1 MKLHRKDSP
10 RIAALAAALFM
21 VGAGVFLCRL
31 GSPVASS
38 TALAGAPPSPA
49 QEHGRETAAPAA
61 GSDLLSGESGP
72 APQSNSA
79 QSQGRDDASQAAP
92 SPPSVQVQ
100 RQTSAP
106 RPAAAP
112 RKPVPSGSLPP
123 FQPAPYGGRT
133 SDAPP
138 GPPPGVLWLS
148 GVIRGDPSLAI
159 IRRGENR
166 YLVQEGNTI
175 ESGYQ
180 VVEISPDRVVLQRR
194 GAKRVLR
201 IGQY

>member
-21 VGAGVFLCRL
+21 VGAGVFLCRF

-38 TALAGAPPSPA
+38 TALAGETPSPA
-49 QEHGRETAAPAA
+49 QEHAREAAAPAPE
-61 GSDLLSGESGP
+61 SDLPSGDPGP
-72 APQSNSA
+72 APQSDSA
-79 QSQGRDDASQAAP
+79 QNQQRDDASQATALP
-92 SPPSVQVQ
+92 SSVQVQ
-100 RQTSAP
+100 RRTSAP
-106 RPAAAP
+106 SPAAVP
-112 RKPVPSGSLPP
+112 RKAVPSGSLPP

-133 SDAPP
+133 GDAPA

-148 GVIRGDPSLAI
+148 GIIRGDPNLAI

-166 YLVQEGNTI
+166 YLVREGSTI

-180 VVEISPDRVVLQRR
+180 VVEISPDRVVLKRR

>member
-1 MKLHRKDSP
+1 M
-10 RIAALAAALFM
+10 
-21 VGAGVFLCRL
+21 
-31 GSPVASS
+31 
-38 TALAGAPPSPA
+38 
-49 QEHGRETAAPAA
+49 
-61 GSDLLSGESGP
+61 
-72 APQSNSA
+72 
-79 QSQGRDDASQAAP
+79 
-92 SPPSVQVQ
+92 
-100 RQTSAP
+100 
-106 RPAAAP
+106 
-112 RKPVPSGSLPP
+112 PSGSLPP

-133 SDAPP
+133 GDAPG

-180 VVEISPDRVVLQRR
+180 VVQISPDRVVLKRR